1 MGKAEMFEKLL
12 RVAMNAGIQN
22 IVICS
27 FKSSCRGV
35 ICGDSVALSGK
46 MNLDQINETLAHE
59 IAHSYLH
66 NDKGN
71 TLESKRHAE
80 YEEQAD
86 RAAKM
91 LLSALA
97 C

>member
-1 MGKAEMFEKLL
+1 MGKAELFEKLL
-12 RVAMNAGIQN
+12 RVAMNAGGRGITIGNFDSEARGLN
-22 IVICS
+22 IDGNI
-27 FKSSCRGV
+27 G
-35 ICGDSVALSGK
+35 LSGK

-66 NDKGN
+66 YDKGN